1 MSPRPHLLLSIP
13 CKCVRNEIGRFLSES
28 VLLDRPV
35 VGDLVF
41 LPPYLVPLQVAFPR
55 LRVEYVNLDSMVA
68 RHRQDI
74 DEMKKLFGYHHPEG
88 TVFQVR

>member
-1 MSPRPHLLLSIP
+1 M
-13 CKCVRNEIGRFLSES
+13 
-28 VLLDRPV
+28 
-35 VGDLVF
+35 
-41 LPPYLVPLQVAFPR
+41 QVAFPR